1 MSDNPPSAPRL
12 SAARAHDRSPKEQ
25 AMTRT
30 LLAIIGLAGL
40 AGCPVLAEPASAET
54 TSGPPA
60 LSVSGIDL
68 QYVDPGVRPQDE
80 LYRAVNGKWLDTF
93 ELPADKARYGA
104 FDKLRDDTEDQ
115 LRRIVEN
122 VAGSTD
128 AAPGSETQKI
138 RDLYNSFMDE
148 ATLEGRGHTPLATL
162 FARIDAVTDKTDLA
176 TLIAHFNS
184 LRIAT
189 PYRPVVH
196 QDNRDSTKYIVDLR
210 QSGLGLPDRDYYL
223 EDQFK
228 DVRAKYAAHVQKM
241 LRMAGDGDA
250 ARSAQDILALETELA
265 RVQWTRVENR
275 DPVKTYNK
283 LTLPQLAE
291 LAPAYDWKRW
301 VDEAGIGPRVDHLI
315 VGQPSYLAGF
325 SKLVATTP
333 LPVWKTYLKW
343 KLLSDTAPYLSKS
356 YVDESFAF
364 NETVLRGT
372 PQNRARW
379 KRGVEFVEQSMGEA
393 LGKLYVARHFPP
405 ENKARMEALVGNL
418 LAAYRQS
425 IATLDWMSDDTK
437 KEAQA
442 KLARFTAKIGY
453 PKGWRDYGAL
463 VVAKDDLV
471 GNRMRAQAF
480 EYRRNIA
487 KLGQPIDRDE
497 WRITPQTVNAYYNPE
512 RNEIV
517 FPAAILQPPFFNVAA
532 DDAVNYGGIGGVIGH
547 EISHG
552 FDDQGSQYDGDGN
565 LRRWFT
571 TEDLARFK
579 TRTQALV
586 AQYDVY
592 EPLPGFHVNGA
603 LTLGENVADNA
614 GLAIAYKAYKLSLA
628 GKEAPVIGGL
638 TGEQRLYYGWAQVWR
653 GKSRAPETIRLLK
666 VDPHSPQDVRGLA
679 PVRNQPGFYEAF
691 GVRAG
696 DRMYLPPEQR
706 VTLW

>member
-1 MSDNPPSAPRL
+1 
-12 SAARAHDRSPKEQ
+12 
-25 AMTRT
+25 MTRT

-40 AGCPVLAEPASAET
+40 AGCTVLAEPASAET
-54 TSGPPA
+54 TAGLPV

-68 QYVDPGVRPQDE
+68 QYVDPSVQPQDD

-148 ATLEGRGHTPLATL
+148 ATLEGRGLTPLAAS

-184 LRIAT
+184 LRIAA

-228 DVRAKYAAHVQKM
+228 DVRAKYAAHVAKM
-241 LRMAGDGDA
+241 LGMAGDGDA

-265 RVQWTRVENR
+265 GVQWTRVENR

-291 LAPAYDWKRW
+291 LAPAYDWRRW
-301 VDEAGIGPRVDHLI
+301 VDEAGIGSRVDHLI

-364 NETVLRGT
+364 NDTVLRGI

-425 IATLDWMSDDTK
+425 IATLDWMSEDTR

-442 KLARFTAKIGY
+442 KLAKFTPKIGY
-453 PKGWRDYGAL
+453 PKRWRNYGAL
-463 VVAKDDLV
+463 VIAKDDLV

-497 WRITPQTVNAYYNPE
+497 WGMTPQTVNAYYNPE

-579 TRTQALV
+579 TRTQVLV

-603 LTLGENVADNA
+603 LTLGENVADTA
-614 GLAIAYKAYKLSLA
+614 GLAIAYKGYKLSLA

-653 GKSRAPETIRLLK
+653 GKSREPETIRLLK
-666 VDPHSPQDVRGLA
+666 VDHHSPQDVRGLA

>member
-1 MSDNPPSAPRL
+1 
-12 SAARAHDRSPKEQ
+12 
-25 AMTRT
+25 MTRT
-30 LLAIIGLAGL
+30 LLAVIGLAHIG
-40 AGCPVLAEPASAET
+40 GSVVLAEPASAGT
-54 TSGPPA
+54 TAGPPA
-60 LSVSGIDL
+60 LSVPGIDL
-68 QYVDPGVRPQDE
+68 QYVDPSTRPQDD

-104 FDKLRDDTEDQ
+104 FDKLHDDTEEQ
-115 LRRIVEN
+115 LRRIVES
-122 VAGSTD
+122 VAGSTA

-148 ATLEGRGHTPLATL
+148 ASLEERGLTPLAAL
-162 FARIDAVTDKTDLA
+162 FARIDAVTDKAGLA

-184 LRIAT
+184 LRIAA

-228 DVRAKYAAHVQKM
+228 DVRAKYAAHIAKM
-241 LRMAGDGDA
+241 LGMAGDGDA
-250 ARSAQDILALETELA
+250 AKSARGILALETELA
-265 RVQWTRVENR
+265 RMQWTRVENR

-291 LAPAYDWKRW
+291 LAPAYDWRRW
-301 VDEAGIGPRVDHLI
+301 VDEAGIGSRVDHLI

-325 SKLVATTP
+325 SKVVATTP

-343 KLLSDTAPYLSKS
+343 NLLSDTAPYLSKS

-364 NETVLRGT
+364 NDTVLRGI

-379 KRGVEFVEQSMGEA
+379 KRGVELVEQSMGEA

-425 IATLDWMSDDTK
+425 IATLDWMSEDTR

-442 KLARFTAKIGY
+442 KLAKFTPKIGY
-453 PKGWRDYGAL
+453 PNRWRNYDGL
-463 VVAKDDLV
+463 VFAKDDLV

-497 WRITPQTVNAYYNPE
+497 WGMTPQTVNAYYNPE

-552 FDDQGSQYDGDGN
+552 FDDRGSQYDGDGN
-565 LRRWFT
+565 LRPWFT
-571 TEDLARFK
+571 ADDLAHFK

-586 AQYDVY
+586 MQYDGY
-592 EPLPGFHVNGA
+592 EPVPGFHVNGA

-653 GKSRAPETIRLLK
+653 GKSREPETIRRLK
-666 VDPHSPQDVRGLA
+666 VDPHSPPAVRGLA
-679 PVRNQPGFYEAF
+679 PARNQPGFYEAF

-706 VTLW
+706 VGLW

>member
-1 MSDNPPSAPRL
+1 
-12 SAARAHDRSPKEQ
+12 
-25 AMTRT
+25 MTRM
-30 LLAIIGLAGL
+30 LLVVIGLAHFGGS
-40 AGCPVLAEPASAET
+40 AVLAEPASAET
-54 TSGPPA
+54 TAGPPA
-60 LSVSGIDL
+60 LAVSGIDL
-68 QYVDPGVRPQDE
+68 QYVDPSARPQDDF
-80 LYRAVNGKWLDTF
+80 YRAVNGKWLDTF

-104 FDKLRDDTEDQ
+104 FDKLRDDTEEQ

-148 ATLEGRGHTPLATL
+148 ARLEERGITPLAAL
-162 FARIDAVTDKTDLA
+162 FARIDAVTDKAGLA

-184 LRIAT
+184 LRIAA

-196 QDNRDSTKYIVDLR
+196 QDNRDSTKYVVDLR

-228 DVRAKYAAHVQKM
+228 EVRAKYAAHVAKM
-241 LRMAGDGDA
+241 LGMAGDGDA
-250 ARSAQDILALETELA
+250 AKSARDIIALETELA

-291 LAPAYDWKRW
+291 LAPAYDWRRW
-301 VDEAGIGPRVDHLI
+301 VDEAGIESRVDHLI

-364 NETVLRGT
+364 NDTVLRGI

-425 IATLDWMSDDTK
+425 IDTLDWMSEDTR

-442 KLARFTAKIGY
+442 KLAKFTPKIGY
-453 PKGWRDYGAL
+453 PKRWRDYDAL

-497 WRITPQTVNAYYNPE
+497 WGMTPQTVNAYYNPE

-532 DDAVNYGGIGGVIGH
+532 DDARQLWR
-547 EISHG
+547 
-552 FDDQGSQYDGDGN
+552 DRRRDRPRDQPR
-565 LRRWFT
+565 LRR
-571 TEDLARFK
+571 R
-579 TRTQALV
+579 RQ
-586 AQYDVY
+586 
-592 EPLPGFHVNGA
+592 
-603 LTLGENVADNA
+603 
-614 GLAIAYKAYKLSLA
+614 
-628 GKEAPVIGGL
+628 PV
-638 TGEQRLYYGWAQVWR
+638 
-653 GKSRAPETIRLLK
+653 
-666 VDPHSPQDVRGLA
+666 
-679 PVRNQPGFYEAF
+679 
-691 GVRAG
+691 
-696 DRMYLPPEQR
+696 
-706 VTLW
+706 